1 VSARF
6 AWLYPNLAINVLPNH
21 IFLLLPRPAGAG
33 RTLETA
39 YLLTHPESRQ
49 QAGESDIEALITF
62 WDEVN
67 REDIAIVERVQDG
80 LSDPAYLGGRMCYRF
95 EESVHRFQNIEIDCM
110 LGIWRVPAGDGQERV
125 AMFSSDG

>member
-1 VSARF
+1 
-6 AWLYPNLAINVLPNH
+6 
-21 IFLLLPRPAGAG
+21 
-33 RTLETA
+33 
-39 YLLTHPESRQ
+39 LLTHPESRQ

-95 EESVHRFQNIEIDCM
+95 EESVHRFQNIEIDCI

-125 AMFSSDG
+125 AMFSSEA